1 MVVEYADSDTATEL
15 AEKARNFMDEEVIP
29 TEREYLG
36 DGPVPESV
44 IADLRDEA
52 RERGIYC
59 PQIGEEYGGGGY
71 DFRDVLPL
79 FEQAG
84 RSLLGHPAM
93 RVDAPDEGNMHTLEM
108 FGTEAQKEEYLKPLV
123 AGELQSGFSMTEPMQ
138 GAGSD
143 PKMMQTRAEKDGD
156 EWVIDGHK
164 WWTTN
169 GATADILLVMARTDM
184 DAHPYAGTSII
195 LVPSDADGVEVV
207 EATPHLGQ
215 ELVPEN
221 HAEIRYD
228 EVRVPAENLL
238 GEEGEGFAMA
248 QKRLGPARLTH
259 CMRYSGM
266 AQRSLGIAKA
276 YMEERGAFDQQLA
289 DKQDLRHRIAE
300 RETQLHAARSMVRD
314 AARKI
319 ARGEEARI
327 EVAMSKY
334 YTANVVQETVDL
346 ALQCCGGSGIS
357 RHLPIADFY
366 ESLRAFRIIDGADEV
381 HKRSIAREA
390 FADENVPAGE
400 LENLPRF

>member
-1 MVVEYADSDTATEL
+1 MVVEYEDSETATAL
-15 AEKARNFMDEEVIP
+15 AERAEEFMETEVLP
-29 TEREYLG
+29 VEREYLG

-44 IADLRDEA
+44 IADLRAKAHEYDV
-52 RERGIYC
+52 YC
-59 PQIGEEYGGGGY
+59 PQIDEEYGGMGH

-84 RSLLGHPAM
+84 RSILGQPAM
-93 RVDAPDEGNMHTLEM
+93 RVDAPDEGNMHTFEM

-123 AGELQSGFSMTEPMQ
+123 AGEIRSGFSMTEPKA

-143 PKMMQTRAEKDGD
+143 PKMMQTTAEKDGD
-156 EWVIDGHK
+156 EWVINGHK
-164 WWTTN
+164 WWTTQ
-169 GATADILLVMARTDM
+169 GDEADVLLVMARTDM

-195 LVPSDADGVEVV
+195 VVPADADGVEIV

-215 ELVPEN
+215 DLIAES

-228 EVRVPAENLL
+228 NVRVPEENLL
-238 GEEGEGFAMA
+238 GPENEGFQIA

-266 AQRSLGIAKA
+266 AQRSLDIAKE
-276 YMEERGAFDQQLA
+276 YMQNRDAFGDRLA
-289 DKQDLRHRIAE
+289 DKQGLRFRVAE
-300 RETQLHAARSMVRD
+300 QETQLHAAKTMVRH
-314 AARKI
+314 AAQKI

-334 YTANVVQETVDL
+334 YTANVVQETVDF
-346 ALQCCGGSGIS
+346 ALQACGGSGIS
-357 RHLPIADFY
+357 KHLPLADFY
-366 ESLRAFRIIDGADEV
+366 ESVRAFRIVDGADEV

-390 FADENVPAGE
+390 FENVPEGE
-400 LENLPRF
+400 LVNIPEF